1 MSAPLT
7 PGDMPGGVP
16 TFNPNPSKGLQP
28 LLIALLY
35 LFPGIAG
42 LIVAVRIVKK
52 RVDRTLG
59 GDVLEMRSGYHDE
72 DVNFLAIDWVRANK
86 VRPTTLTAHKPNASN
101 NSQLQFAL
109 GAEYNPV
116 VCLVKMSFLWSLQKL
131 RSPNKW
137 IKRSLWAIQIINVIY
152 MIVSTTIALVPCLP
166 LRKKWHP
173 DIAGH
178 CMDGPKYILGNVT
191 VVLITD
197 ALVLLMPSWII
208 WDLQMP
214 LKRKIMTISFLSFGL
229 VLIAVGIAR
238 MIWLYNAFLG
248 KSKSYSVEP
257 AYSAIESSIAIVGAC
272 GPTMKY
278 ILGLC
283 VPSLKSASANSK
295 RPGYGS
301 SSHQLS
307 VTKRSGTGRSR
318 KPTDGYDDLD
328 TFEAN
333 AERYEMKSEWK
344 WGSKNDEDA
353 RSDEQEITRDVN
365 DAHGGI
371 VKSVEWS
378 VSSRGEGD
386 ERRDERRRSNKSRT
400 DVRAAVEPTDVV

>member
-7 PGDMPGGVP
+7 PGSMPGGGMPV
-16 TFNPNPSKGLQP
+16 FNPNPSKGLQP

-42 LIVAVRIVKK
+42 LVVAVRIVKK

-59 GDVLEMRSGYHDE
+59 GDDALIVLGWVLSLGNSIIVHLYSLEMRTGYHDQ
-72 DVNFLAIDWVRANK
+72 DVNFMAIDWVRANK
-86 VRPTTLTAHKPNASN
+86 
-101 NSQLQFAL
+101 LQFAL

-116 VCLVKMSFLWSLQKL
+116 VCIVKMSFLWSLQKL

-137 IKRSLWAIQIINVIY
+137 IQRSLWAIQIINLIY
-152 MIVSTTIALVPCLP
+152 MIISTCVALVPCLP

-173 DIAGH
+173 EIPGH
-178 CMDGPKYILGNVT
+178 CMQGDKYVLGNVT
-191 VVLITD
+191 IVLVTD

-214 LKRKIMTISFLSFGL
+214 LRRKVMTISFLSFGV

-248 KSKSYSVEP
+248 KAKSYSVES

-272 GPTMKY
+272 GPTVKY
-278 ILGLC
+278 ILSSC
-283 VPSLKSASANSK
+283 VPSLASTRASSK
-295 RPGYGS
+295 RSGYNS
-301 SSHQLS
+301 SAQAHAQSAA
-307 VTKRSGTGRSR
+307 KRSGTGRSR

-328 TFEAN
+328 TFDVTGEH
-333 AERYEMKSEWK
+333 YEMKSDWK
-344 WGSKNDEDA
+344 WTGKQEADA
-353 RSDEQEITRDVN
+353 RSDEQEITREVS

-378 VSSRGEGD
+378 VSSRGED
-386 ERRDERRRSNKSRT
+386 DRRRGHKSQT
-400 DVRAAVEPTDVV
+400 DVSTEPAHVV